1 MSKNE
6 KENFKD
12 SRYSVPNLE
21 RALVIMEYLIDQ
33 PKGMGITELTEELQ
47 FSKNSV
53 FRITTTLL
61 NHGYLIRDAQKRFRI
76 SKKLLAMG
84 CKTIG
89 ESHFMEFS
97 LDVMRECRDELKETI
112 LIGTMI
118 ENQGV
123 VMEQVLGSHPFKFSL
138 DLGMR
143 LPVHCAAPC
152 KAMMAFMPKSEQ
164 ELILKE
170 AVFTK
175 HNENTI
181 TTPAAFLQELRVVKE
196 CGYALDRAEQLKG
209 IHCIAAPIFDQY
221 GKPIAS
227 IWTTGPSEHLPE
239 SNFSEFGEIMKK
251 YAQQIS
257 YRMGYKAME
266 DSPILDDA

>member
-1 MSKNE
+1 MTKKDQE
-6 KENFKD
+6 TFKD

-21 RALVIMEYLIDQ
+21 RALVIMEFLLDH
-33 PKGMGITELTEELQ
+33 PKGMGITELTEELG

-61 NHGYLIRDAQKRFRI
+61 NHGYLIRDAQKRFRV

-84 CKTIG
+84 CKTMG

-97 LDVMRECRDELKETI
+97 LDVMRECRDELKETV
-112 LIGTMI
+112 LIGTMV
-118 ENQGV
+118 ENEGV
-123 VMEQVLGSHPFKFSL
+123 VMEQVLGSHPFKFAL

-152 KAMMAFMPKSEQ
+152 KAMMAFMPESEQ
-164 ELILKE
+164 KIILKD
-170 AVFTK
+170 VTFTR

-181 TTPAAFLQELRVVKE
+181 TTPEAFLKELKEVKE
-196 CGYALDRAEQLKG
+196 CGFALDRAEQLKG
-209 IHCIAAPIFDQY
+209 IHCVSAPVFDQY
-221 GKPIAS
+221 EKPIAA
-227 IWTTGPSEHLPE
+227 IWITGPSEHLPASDFDE
-239 SNFSEFGEIMKK
+239 LGKKMMK
-251 YAQQIS
+251 YAQMIS

-266 DSPILDDA
+266 DSPILDEA